1 SIGDKYN
8 MSVAQIVLRWLYQR
22 DIIPLA
28 KSVKPERMQQNIDV
42 LDFELSDEDMEQ
54 IKTLDTNQSQFF
66 DHHDPK
72 MIKWMAE
79 RTIEY

>member
-1 SIGDKYN
+1 
-8 MSVAQIVLRWLYQR
+8 
-22 DIIPLA
+22 
-28 KSVKPERMQQNIDV
+28 MQQNIDV

-72 MIKWMAE
+72 MIKWMAG